1 MAEITAMERLGKTRS
16 KLMPLWLLPVAE
28 KSYQRTLPSCPGMTV
43 VIRRSKLLKL
53 HPKPLI
59 PLA

>member
-1 MAEITAMERLGKTRS
+1 
-16 KLMPLWLLPVAE
+16 MPLCLLPVAE
-28 KSYQRTLPSCPGMTV
+28 KSYKRTLPSCPGMTI